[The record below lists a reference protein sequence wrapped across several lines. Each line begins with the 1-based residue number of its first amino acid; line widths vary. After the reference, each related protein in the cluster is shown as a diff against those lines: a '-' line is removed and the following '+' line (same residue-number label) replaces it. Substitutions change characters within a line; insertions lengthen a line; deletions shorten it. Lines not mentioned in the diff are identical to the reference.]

1 MLVKEFIK
9 LRGLTELD
17 DITFVKARARK
28 DANTKFYHTE
38 YQTTPIMSPEK
49 CGKLLDYIVLNDQQP
64 PIEWAGGQTWTNWFK
79 SGRLTSLLVISKEDL
94 LLLYHENQA
103 NDLIAHIDKAIY
115 KNLK

>member
-9 LRGLTELD
+9 LKGLTELD
-17 DITFVKARARK
+17 DVTFVKARARK
-28 DANTKFYHTE
+28 DAHTNGYHLE
-38 YQTTPIMSPEK
+38 YQKTPIMSPDK

-64 PIEWAGGQTWTNWFK
+64 PIEWAGGQTWTNWFN

-94 LLLYHENQA
+94 LLIYHENQA
-103 NDLIAHIDKAIY
+103 NDIISHIDKAIY